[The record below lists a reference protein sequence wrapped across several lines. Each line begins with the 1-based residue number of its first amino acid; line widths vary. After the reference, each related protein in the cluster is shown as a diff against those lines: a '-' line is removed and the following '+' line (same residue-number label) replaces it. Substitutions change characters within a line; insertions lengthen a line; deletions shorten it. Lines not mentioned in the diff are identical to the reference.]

1 MKVLYKIALFLSLL
15 IFATNIF
22 AQQTELE
29 SGIELYKQGKNRE
42 AIAVLE
48 KLSNRKEAEKDAK
61 VWNYL
66 GLAYIETNDLKKARK
81 ALEKAVSLSPQNSAM
96 RTNLGYSYLLSNKI
110 NNAQTELNQAIQ
122 IEPLNYTAYFF
133 RGTSY
138 YWERKLDEALADAD
152 KTIALNANFSSAYT
166 LKSNILVSKFGN
178 WLANKSTPKE
188 YVTFLRQSIEVLEYC
203 LKNCQNNSE
212 IQQQQEKLEASQ
224 AFYKYFNRE
233 KTEDTDLTLTT
244 NSNTSLTADN
254 TITPLKILSKPRPR
268 YTDRARQANISGI
281 ISLYILFAANG
292 KVSNII
298 VLKGLGYGLDAEA
311 VRAAVQIK
319 FEPMMKDGKP
329 VPVVKIV
336 QYSFMIY

>member
-1 MKVLYKIALFLSLL
+1 MKLSYRLLIVLMFLSVN
-15 IFATNIF
+15 FAF

-29 SGIELYKQGKNRE
+29 KGIELYKQGKSRE
-42 AIAVLE
+42 AITVLE
-48 KLSNRKEAEKDAK
+48 KLSKRKETKTDAK
-61 VWNYL
+61 IWNYL
-66 GLAYIETNDLKKARK
+66 GLAYIETGDLKKARK
-81 ALEKAVSLSPQNSAM
+81 VLEQAVGLSPQNSAM

-122 IEPLNYTAYFF
+122 IEPQNYTAYFF

-188 YVTFLRQSIEVLEYC
+188 YVNFLRQSIEVLEYC

-233 KTEDTDLTLTT
+233 KTEDTNLTLTID
-244 NSNTSLTADN
+244 SNTSLTADN
-254 TITPLKILSKPRPR
+254 TITPLKILSKPAPR
-268 YTDRARQANISGI
+268 YTDRAREANISGT
-281 ISLYILFAANG
+281 ISLHILFAANG
-292 KVSNII
+292 KVSHII

-311 VRAAVQIK
+311 VRAAGQIK
-319 FEPMMKDGKP
+319 FEPMMKDGKL
-329 VPVVKIV
+329 VPVVKMV
-336 QYSFMIY
+336 QYSFTIY